1 MEPPDEA
8 ADPTPI
14 RALLRRLAG
23 VHVSRGD
30 GLTFV
35 LLAAVAMLLMAVEAL
50 TGVLL
55 ALYYR
60 PTTADANDSVRFVVT
75 EVEYGGLVRSL
86 HYWGAQSLIVVLGAT
101 VAWAALRRAYRAP
114 HALAW
119 ISGVAL
125 AVLAVAEAFTGSLLP
140 WSHRSVVDAQL
151 SSSLA
156 AQLPLVGPL
165 LRGLMLGG
173 SQPNDLSL
181 VRILGL
187 HAGVLPMLASICIG
201 ALALHAAGCAPRH
214 PSAASL
220 SLSPHAAL
228 RAAALAAVVAIAL
241 LALSS
246 LLPPHLGASAEVARA
261 SAAGLRPSWYL
272 AFVHQMLSAAPPRM
286 IGLPSARVLVTA
298 VALGVATLALFPL
311 FDRRASRA
319 GQVAVLVTLAAIVG
333 GTIRALL
340 H

>member
-1 MEPPDEA
+1 MEPSEEEL
-8 ADPTPI
+8 DPKPI
-14 RALLRRLAG
+14 RGLLRRLAG
-23 VHVSRGD
+23 VHVPRGD
-30 GLTFV
+30 GVTFV
-35 LLAAVAMLLMAVEAL
+35 LLAAVAALLMTVVAV

-60 PTTADANDSVRFVVT
+60 PAAAAANDSVRFVVT

-86 HYWGAQSLIVVLGAT
+86 HYWGAQALVVELGAT
-101 VAWAALRRAYRAP
+101 IAWAALRRAYRAP

-125 AVLAVAEAFTGSLLP
+125 ALVAVAETFTGSLLP

-156 AQLPLVGPL
+156 AQLPLLGPL
-165 LRGLMLGG
+165 LRRLMLGG
-173 SQPNDLSL
+173 AEPGDLSL

-187 HAGVLPMLASICIG
+187 HAGVLPMVASIFA
-201 ALALHAAGCAPRH
+201 ALLGLHAAGCAPRR
-214 PSAASL
+214 PTADSL
-220 SLSPHAAL
+220 SLVPGAAL
-228 RAAALAAVVAIAL
+228 RAVAVATVTGMAL
-241 LALSS
+241 LVLSS
-246 LLPPHLGASAEVARA
+246 FWPPYLGASAEVARA

-272 AFVHQMLSAAPPRM
+272 AFVHQMLRAAPPRM
-286 IGLPSARVLVTA
+286 IGVPSAQVIVTGLV
-298 VALGVATLALFPL
+298 LGVAVLTLFPL

-319 GQVAVLVTLAAIVG
+319 GQVAVLVALSAIVG
-333 GTIRALL
+333 GTIGALL